1 MNVQKRRLLK
11 VFIFVP
17 LSMIA
22 AFVAISILGIV
33 SHTSI
38 TRVGVHS
45 LLSYWAAIPA
55 ALSVMAIR
63 KRISLSLTLFTS
75 AILFS
80 MFVNIGSAISYL
92 LDIIEVSSA
101 TQLQYAVADGLELT
115 IIALFLLLAIR
126 LRSKVIE
133 KRAMLRWS
141 SLAIVLLLV
150 LLVSYGIVWFLL
162 MPVLSQGVLT
172 MFGLVAS
179 ILGIVTL
186 IVTVYTL
193 AKDKHEHLPVDSGYL
208 ITVCILLLMSLVL
221 LITDLL
227 TTTSNWIYAEN
238 IQIASL
244 FVLGLS
250 LGVPFLRKAGFNR
263 VRAYSYVIG
272 FAILTYLPFAIT
284 ISIEAGTLEFLIAP
298 MNELAFSIIH
308 IGVGFLSAMMGILL
322 LMYSMRRPSRNLYP
336 LVLLFGL
343 WAGVAIISIFAT
355 IVPEFSPVGQPIVPY
370 MVGSL
375 LSLPLLYY
383 AIRWSAPNEIE
394 KPMSRP
400 ILKLVFGGLALTAI
414 VVIGEMLNQLFLQAY
429 SHYAESP
436 MGNSLLLGTNLVLI
450 LAYAYLFY
458 FFAELSEGRTSVQV
472 YVVFVL
478 STWIIPNVLKSY
490 YMNWTPGWWTS
501 EILIFI
507 GLLIGPALLGLLYIR
522 AMHETEESHDR
533 ANLYA
538 DLLMHDVSNYH
549 QMLLTALELLGADT
563 ILDDQ
568 RKRLSNDARQVILLA
583 GQLIANVRLLGKTE
597 QRFIQALRPLNL
609 LSILVEALDDV
620 MEGLRDDEVKLQF
633 DPKRSEALVMAQE
646 SLKYVFVNLL
656 YIAIQGP
663 KGEKTLFVEVD
674 HHPHLGDMWWRVR
687 LGVLGKQVDSEQ
699 LSQLRSRAEDTYSGT
714 ALGFLVARVITET
727 LGGVVTIE
735 DDVEEPDKGTLFVV
749 ALPQLD
755 ESKE

>member
-1 MNVQKRRLLK
+1 MLLK
-11 VFIFVP
+11 VIILVP
-17 LSMIA
+17 LSVIA
-22 AFVAISILGIV
+22 AFVAISVVGIV
-33 SHTSI
+33 SHSPT

-55 ALSVMAIR
+55 AVSVFAIR
-63 KRISLSLTLFTS
+63 RRQSLSLTMLTS
-75 AILFS
+75 ALVFTI
-80 MFVNIGSAISYL
+80 VINIISAISYL
-92 LDIIEVSSA
+92 LDIAVSF
-101 TQLQYAVADGLELT
+101 TDQPLTHTVVDLLELT
-115 IIALFLLLAIR
+115 MISLFLLISILSWSKKEKAGKGSGSMYLAPVLILILLVTYGLVWIFILPLLPVNILMIFSVLIGIPGLILFIIAIVYIARHKFEPLPLDSGYIIAACLLLAI
-126 LRSKVIE
+126 SMI
-133 KRAMLRWS
+133 
-141 SLAIVLLLV
+141 
-150 LLVSYGIVWFLL
+150 
-162 MPVLSQGVLT
+162 
-172 MFGLVAS
+172 
-179 ILGIVTL
+179 
-186 IVTVYTL
+186 
-193 AKDKHEHLPVDSGYL
+193 
-208 ITVCILLLMSLVL
+208 LLMS
-221 LITDLL
+221 DCL
-227 TTTSNWIYAEN
+227 TTSPLWIYAEN
-238 IQIASL
+238 IQIASYL
-244 FVLGLS
+244 VFGLAF
-250 LGVPFLRKAGFNR
+250 GVPFLRKAGFR
-263 VRAYSYVIG
+263 RITAYLFVSG
-272 FAILTYLPFAIT
+272 FALLTYLPFAIT
-284 ISIEAGTLEFLIAP
+284 ISIEANTLAFLIEP

-375 LSLPLLYY
+375 LSLPLLYF
-383 AIRWSAPNEIE
+383 AIKWSAPDEIE
-394 KPMSRP
+394 KPMNRP
-400 ILKLVFGGLALTAI
+400 ILKIVLGGIALTAL
-414 VVIGEMLNQLFLQAY
+414 VVIGEMLNQLFLQSYGYFAD
-429 SHYAESP
+429 SP
-436 MGNSLLLGTNLVLI
+436 LSNSLLLGTNLVLI

-458 FFAELSEGRTSVQV
+458 FFAELSGGRTSVQV
-472 YVVFVL
+472 YVVLFL

-490 YMNWTPGWWTS
+490 YMNWTAGWWTS
-501 EILIFI
+501 EVLIFV
-507 GLLIGPALLGLLYIR
+507 GLLSGPALLGLLYIR
-522 AMHETEESHDR
+522 SMHETEESHDR
-533 ANLYA
+533 ASLYA

-597 QRFIQALRPLNL
+597 QRFTQSFKPMNL

-633 DPKRSEALVMAQE
+633 DPKRSEAIVMAPE
-646 SLKYVFVNLL
+646 SLKYVFMNLL

-674 HHPHLGDMWWRVR
+674 HHPTLGDMWWRVR
-687 LGVLGKQVDSEQ
+687 LGVLGKRVDTEQ
-699 LSQLRSRAEDTYSGT
+699 LSQLRSRTEDTYSGT

-735 DDVEEPDKGTLFVV
+735 DDIEKPDKGTLFVV
-749 ALPQLD
+749 ALPQYD